1 MNHRHKRMLFF
12 LPFPCAV
19 TLMRRIQGLMSLIIS
34 VTLDEKGDALNV
46 TMWESER
53 DDSRG
58 RMYILIYYFLSKN
71 FV

>member
-1 MNHRHKRMLFF
+1 
-12 LPFPCAV
+12 
-19 TLMRRIQGLMSLIIS
+19 MRRIQGLMSLIIS

-58 RMYILIYYFLSKN
+58 RMYILIYYF
-71 FV
+71 